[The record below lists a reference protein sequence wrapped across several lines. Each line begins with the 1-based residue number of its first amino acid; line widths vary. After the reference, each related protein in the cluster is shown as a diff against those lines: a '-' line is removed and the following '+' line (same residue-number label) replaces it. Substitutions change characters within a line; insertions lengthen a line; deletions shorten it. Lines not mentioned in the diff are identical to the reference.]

1 MKTRVLLSHLTQLVQ
16 SLGGAVV
23 GNNELLHK
31 FLGSDI
37 TRLLRQ
43 RWCLCALEACSGV
56 IVGVIFSSS
65 GLRTP
70 NRRGPEYQEEEE
82 EEGGIVSHG
91 GRLKQ

>member
-1 MKTRVLLSHLTQLVQ
+1 MA
-16 SLGGAVV
+16 GAVV
-23 GNNELLHK
+23 GHNELLRE

-37 TRLLRQ
+37 IRLLRQ
-43 RWCLCALEACSGV
+43 RWGLCALEACSGV
-56 IVGVIFSSS
+56 IVGGIFSSI

>member
-1 MKTRVLLSHLTQLVQ
+1 MKTRDLLRHLNQLVL

-23 GNNELLHK
+23 GNNELLRES
-31 FLGSDI
+31 LGSEI
-37 TRLLRQ
+37 IRLLRQ

-56 IVGVIFSSS
+56 IVGGIFSSI

-70 NRRGPEYQEEEE
+70 NRRGPEHQEEE